1 MKDLFK
7 NSIFVRYFFSCTLAY
22 IGISIGLIGLSWY
35 IIDVTGSNSIL
46 ANYSII
52 MVVTTIIASFF
63 MGILVD
69 KYNNSMLMKGCCF
82 FQGLLLFTIFMIFN
96 SSDYKILM
104 IYCIAIINS
113 LAASL
118 YNTASRSILNFILTK
133 DFLVHGNSVLE
144 TSTQVGA
151 ILAAGIT
158 GVLYDFFG
166 INIIIYIMCGSLV
179 ISSLVLKFTKHNLVI
194 SQDEIKTQINIDKKK
209 IFLLGI
215 ITFVPFIITLLSN
228 SVLPGYVNFHLK
240 ASSTIYGTADMLYGI
255 GALIS
260 GIFIF
265 KIKSLLNTRIEIKL
279 FIISFFTLLYLFFN
293 TNIYGLLLA
302 YIFFGLSN
310 TSLKIFMN
318 TIFMKSIPKNIYGK
332 CYSIM
337 NSISSVIQ
345 VIILMMLG
353 KTLDIYGAAIGFLI
367 LSFMMLVDGILF
379 YMMNYN
385 FYFKHN

>member
-1 MKDLFK
+1 MISD
-7 NSIFVRYFFSCTLAY
+7 NNSCSIFYIFF
-22 IGISIGLIGLSWY
+22 
-35 IIDVTGSNSIL
+35 
-46 ANYSII
+46 
-52 MVVTTIIASFF
+52 
-63 MGILVD
+63 
-69 KYNNSMLMKGCCF
+69 
-82 FQGLLLFTIFMIFN
+82 
-96 SSDYKILM
+96 
-104 IYCIAIINS
+104 IY
-113 LAASL
+113 
-118 YNTASRSILNFILTK
+118 T
-133 DFLVHGNSVLE
+133 
-144 TSTQVGA
+144 
-151 ILAAGIT
+151 
-158 GVLYDFFG
+158 
-166 INIIIYIMCGSLV
+166 
-179 ISSLVLKFTKHNLVI
+179 
-194 SQDEIKTQINIDKKK
+194 
-209 IFLLGI
+209 
-215 ITFVPFIITLLSN
+215 
-228 SVLPGYVNFHLK
+228 
-240 ASSTIYGTADMLYGI
+240 
-255 GALIS
+255 
-260 GIFIF
+260 FIF